1 MRFPCCFCCLKWGK
15 ISPSAVTCCERKLRF
30 FWWNVV
36 FFCHSFLF
44 YIFFGCCCFTVFP
57 NCYWSSW
64 WSRKR
69 QCRCI
74 WRKTMVNG
82 CVANSPAS
90 TVKPN
95 LVFLADRVCRVNSS
109 QKFRKSSLSWI
120 LFCQHGLFSNCLQ
133 RILYVNLIVNLLL
146 RITSMMSLHIHGHVI
161 RTELQPKVLALQSCL
176 WKQEVTPKSLEK
188 FRLNV
193 KIWKPKLVTYWK
205 HVLSTAGSRL
215 QFCLVQCVGI
225 RILPNFV
232 LSPSQCRKT
241 LEN

>member
-1 MRFPCCFCCLKWGK
+1 MRFLCCFCCLKWEKNHLQSHVAKEICVLFGEMLFLFV
-15 ISPSAVTCCERKLRF
+15 II
-30 FWWNVV
+30 
-36 FFCHSFLF
+36 LF
-44 YIFFGCCCFTVFP
+44 YIFFGCCCFMVFP

-74 WRKTMVNG
+74 WRKTMLNG

-95 LVFLADRVCRVNSS
+95 LVFLADRVCRENNGS

-120 LFCQHGLFSNCLQ
+120 FVLSTWVVKWLSAKDLICQPDCEFVVANNFHDVS
-133 RILYVNLIVNLLL
+133 
-146 RITSMMSLHIHGHVI
+146 SIHGHVI

-188 FRLNV
+188 CRLN
-193 KIWKPKLVTYWK
+193 
-205 HVLSTAGSRL
+205 S
-215 QFCLVQCVGI
+215 
-225 RILPNFV
+225 
-232 LSPSQCRKT
+232 
-241 LEN
+241 

>member
-1 MRFPCCFCCLKWGK
+1 MLLLHGVSKLLLEFMVVKEATVPMYLAKNDAEWLCCKFTCLNCQTESRF
-15 ISPSAVTCCERKLRF
+15 
-30 FWWNVV
+30 
-36 FFCHSFLF
+36 
-44 YIFFGCCCFTVFP
+44 
-57 NCYWSSW
+57 
-64 WSRKR
+64 
-69 QCRCI
+69 
-74 WRKTMVNG
+74 
-82 CVANSPAS
+82 
-90 TVKPN
+90 
-95 LVFLADRVCRVNSS
+95 FLADRVCRVNSS

>member
-30 FWWNVV
+30 FGEMLF

-74 WRKTMVNG
+74 WRKTMLNG

-95 LVFLADRVCRVNSS
+95 LVFWLTGFA
-109 QKFRKSSLSWI
+109 
-120 LFCQHGLFSNCLQ
+120 
-133 RILYVNLIVNLLL
+133 
-146 RITSMMSLHIHGHVI
+146 
-161 RTELQPKVLALQSCL
+161 
-176 WKQEVTPKSLEK
+176 
-188 FRLNV
+188 V
-193 KIWKPKLVTYWK
+193 KIIVLRNLGNHHFLGFCFVNMGCLVTVCKGSYM
-205 HVLSTAGSRL
+205 ST
-215 QFCLVQCVGI
+215 
-225 RILPNFV
+225 
-232 LSPSQCRKT
+232 
-241 LEN
+241 